1 MFIILGLFSIVDLW
15 FLYKRDLRISAAGKL
30 KGFIHLKQNL
40 KQYSDNQKN
49 LDKEIDFYN

>member
-1 MFIILGLFSIVDLW
+1 MFIILGLFSIVNLW